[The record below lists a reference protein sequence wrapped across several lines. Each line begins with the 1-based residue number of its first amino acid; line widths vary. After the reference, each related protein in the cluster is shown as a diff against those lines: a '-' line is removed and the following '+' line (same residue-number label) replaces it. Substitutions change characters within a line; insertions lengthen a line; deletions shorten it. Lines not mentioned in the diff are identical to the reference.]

1 MSLEKFGWN
10 AFFAAQFSPYQEK
23 GFSAGRVAVEH
34 RKAYRLYTEHGE
46 LTAEA
51 AGRMFY
57 EARGAEDLPAVGDW
71 VVIRPLPGEKKAVIH
86 AVLPRK
92 CKFSRKAAGDNTEEQ
107 IVATNVDT
115 VFLVSS
121 LNQDLNLRRIERY
134 LTLAWESGAIP
145 VIVLNKTDLCD
156 NVEECR
162 EQVESVA
169 LGVAVHTVSA
179 VAENGMAEL
188 ATYLQNNSTVAFLG
202 SSGVGKSTLINK
214 LIGEERFK
222 TGDIRAADDKG
233 RHITTHRELVL
244 VPSGGL
250 VIDTPGMR
258 ELQLWEGVEGLQEV
272 FEDIERFA
280 GDCRFKDCQ
289 HESEPGCAVLAA
301 LERGEISAERYG
313 NYKKMQK
320 ELQFLHRK
328 QDQRAQLEEKRKW
341 RAIHRGFRAHMKQKY
356 K

>member
-1 MSLEKFGWN
+1 MALEKFGWN
-10 AFFAAQFSPYQEK
+10 DFFAAHFSPYQEK
-23 GFSAGRVAVEH
+23 GFAAGRVAIEH
-34 RKAYRLYTEHGE
+34 RKAYRLYTELGE
-46 LTAEA
+46 LSAEA
-51 AGRMFY
+51 AGKMFY

-71 VVIRPLPGEKKAVIH
+71 VVIRPLLDEMKAVIH

-92 CKFSRKAAGDNTEEQ
+92 SKFSRKAAGDNTDEQ

-134 LTLAWESGAIP
+134 LTLAWESGATP

-162 EQVESVA
+162 DAVESVA
-169 LGVAVHTVSA
+169 LGVAIHTVSA
-179 VAENGMAEL
+179 VTEEGMAEL

-202 SSGVGKSTLINK
+202 SSGVGKSSLINK
-214 LIGEERFK
+214 LLGEEYFK
-222 TGDIRAADDKG
+222 TGEIREADDRG

-258 ELQLWEGVEGLQEV
+258 ELQLWEGAEGLQEV

-280 GDCRFKDCQ
+280 ADCRFNDCQ

-301 LERGEISAERYG
+301 LEKGEISSERYG
-313 NYKKMQK
+313 HYKKLQK
-320 ELQFLHRK
+320 ELAFLHRK
-328 QDQRAQLEEKRKW
+328 QDQHAQLEEKRKW
-341 RAIHRGFRAHMKQKY
+341 KAIHRSVRKQLKQKY